1 VPNAGDTVDR
11 SPDQLVLAPG
21 ARLGKYE
28 LLRRLAVGGMAEIF
42 LARAVGI
49 EGFEKLVVLKS
60 ILGTH
65 AADEQFVRMFL
76 DEARLAA
83 TFHHPNVAQ
92 VFDIGRGGEQH
103 FFTMEYVE
111 GQDLRQIL
119 AAARQRPEGL
129 PLEHAIAIVIG
140 ASAGLHYAHERTG
153 PDGAPLGI
161 VHRDVSPSNVLVSYD
176 GCVKVVDFGI
186 ANAATHKASTRTG
199 FIKGKVSCMSPEQ
212 CRGETLD
219 RRSDV
224 FALGILLY
232 ELTAGKR
239 PFEGE
244 NDYAIL
250 HQIVDKDVV
259 PPSAHRPGYP
269 PSLEAIVMRA
279 LERNRDERYATAQ
292 ELQIDLETF
301 ARENELVVSPIEL
314 GRFMDDVFA
323 DAKTASLR
331 HGGDA
336 LASTAAD
343 ATGSRLAVES
353 SVIELPKVPTRGLVR
368 RNAGRIAAGFVLA
381 AGMVGLAKMWPAA
394 GRATPSSTAAPSATP
409 TMIVKLDPPATSV
422 EPAKP
427 DEKVVSSSPAP
438 HPAKAKPAH
447 RTRPAVKS
455 GVPSEPDLDA
465 PFPR

>member
-1 VPNAGDTVDR
+1 VSNTGENVDR
-11 SPDQLVLAPG
+11 SLDQLVLAPG

-42 LARAVGI
+42 LARAIGI

-60 ILGTH
+60 ILGQH
-65 AADEQFVRMFL
+65 AGDEQFVRMFL

-92 VFDIGRGGEQH
+92 VFDIGRVGQQH
-103 FFTMEYVE
+103 FFTMEYIE
-111 GQDLRQIL
+111 GQDLRQVI
-119 AAARQRPEGL
+119 AAVRQRPEGL

-153 PDGAPLGI
+153 PDGEPLRI

-186 ANAATHKASTRTG
+186 AKASTHKAATRTG
-199 FIKGKVSCMSPEQ
+199 FIKGKVLCMSPEQ

-219 RRSDV
+219 RRSDI

-232 ELTAGKR
+232 ELTAGRR

-250 HQIVDKDVV
+250 HQIVDKDVT
-259 PPSAHRPGYP
+259 PPSAHRPDYP
-269 PSLEAIVMRA
+269 PALETIVLRA
-279 LERNRDERYATAQ
+279 LKRERDERYATAQ

-301 ARENELVVSPIEL
+301 ARENDLVVSPIEL
-314 GRFMDDVFA
+314 GRFMDELFA
-323 DAKTASLR
+323 DAKAASLR
-331 HGGDA
+331 LADDA
-336 LASTAAD
+336 LASAATD

-353 SVIELPKVPTRGLVR
+353 SVIELPKLAARGALRRSAGLMAAGLVLT
-368 RNAGRIAAGFVLA
+368 AGV
-381 AGMVGLAKMWPAA
+381 VGVAKRWSAPTH
-394 GRATPSSTAAPSATP
+394 ATPGTTETTAPSAPSATP
-409 TMIVKLDPPATSV
+409 KV
-422 EPAKP
+422 EPAASAAETAMP
-427 DEKVVSSSPAP
+427 DEKVVTPAP
-438 HPAKAKPAH
+438 PSHPVKPKPAH
-447 RTRPAVKS
+447 RARPAVKS
-455 GVPSEPDLDA
+455 GPSEPDLDA

>member
-1 VPNAGDTVDR
+1 VSNAGETVDGR
-11 SPDQLVLAPG
+11 SDQLVLAAG
-21 ARLGKYE
+21 VRLGKYE

-60 ILGTH
+60 ILGQH
-65 AADEQFVRMFL
+65 AGDEQFVRMFL

-92 VFDIGRGGEQH
+92 VFDIGRVGQQH
-103 FFTMEYVE
+103 FFTMEYIE
-111 GQDLRQIL
+111 GQDLRQVL
-119 AAARQRPEGL
+119 AAARQRSEGL

-153 PDGAPLGI
+153 PDGQPLRI

-186 ANAATHKASTRTG
+186 AKASTHKAATRTG
-199 FIKGKVSCMSPEQ
+199 FIKGKVLCMSPEQ

-219 RRSDV
+219 RRSDI

-232 ELTAGKR
+232 ELTVSKR

-250 HQIVDKDVV
+250 HQIVDKDVI
-259 PPSAHRPGYP
+259 PPSAHRPDYP
-269 PSLEAIVMRA
+269 PALETIVLRA
-279 LERNRDERYATAQ
+279 LKRDREERYATAQ

-301 ARENELVVSPIEL
+301 ARENDLVVSPIEL
-314 GRFMDDVFA
+314 GRFMNELFA
-323 DAKTASLR
+323 DAKAASLR
-331 HGGDA
+331 LADDA
-336 LASTAAD
+336 LATAATD

-353 SVIELPKVPTRGLVR
+353 SVIELPKVPARGALR
-368 RNAGRIAAGFVLA
+368 RSAGLIAAGLVLA
-381 AGMVGLAKMWPAA
+381 AGVGGIAKRWVAPA
-394 GRATPSSTAAPSATP
+394 RATPATSETTATATP
-409 TMIVKLDPPATSV
+409 SITLKIEPPAASTETSRQ
-422 EPAKP
+422 
-427 DEKVVSSSPAP
+427 DETIVPPAP
-438 HPAKAKPAH
+438 PSHPAKAKPAH
-447 RTRPAVKS
+447 RARPAVKS
-455 GVPSEPDLDA
+455 APSEPDLDA